1 MSCGYLVTDQARPR
15 DAGEQRTLIAI
26 ALCMAVFWGWSNWFA
41 PKPDP
46 ALADGQPAV
55 EGAPVLPAAP
65 AVVVSAP
72 VVDHPCTDSR
82 EVFATT
88 TFSMA
93 VSDCGAVR
101 SIDLPGVQA
110 PVIVTPW
117 WSWLFQKGGALAGGP
132 DPGPWVPY
140 RSGGDHETLL
150 SPKGQFLGVGRG
162 DLGLPSVAHAEVVRS
177 GESVSWARTEG
188 GLKVTST
195 LSPGDAP
202 DLAHLAIQWESDRP
216 LVGPFWVQGE
226 DVLLPVASAEAMQPR
241 LEAGAAGE
249 LDTLLAPQDVKAP
262 QAVGEGA
269 ADWFGFGDRYFLAA
283 AKALPGTGGSVQ
295 YAPLP
300 GATAEDVAAGRSRVG
315 VYFLSDATDIG
326 PGKPLVQNFQIYVG
340 AKKSERLSE
349 IGGGL
354 ESGVSL
360 GWFALFAK
368 VILFTLQLFGNV
380 ISNWG
385 LCIIALTFLIR
396 ASLYPL
402 AAKGFKSGK
411 QMQAVQPKIKELQ
424 TLYPDDKEKQ
434 SAETMRI
441 MRENGVNPL
450 AGCLPIIPQMLVF
463 WALASALAASPD
475 LYGAHFLYLQDLSM
489 QDPYGVL
496 AVLIIAG
503 MYAQQSLMPMTGIDP
518 TQAQMMKAMPLIF
531 GFLMFN
537 YPSGMSVYY
546 VVNTAL
552 MILQQWYI
560 MRQGG
565 TMAPS
570 LPI

>member
-1 MSCGYLVTDQARPR
+1 MSEPARPR

-26 ALCMAVFWGWSNWFA
+26 AMCMVVFWGWSNWFA
-41 PKPDP
+41 PKVDP
-46 ALADGQPAV
+46 ALVDGQPSA
-55 EGAPVLPAAP
+55 ESAPVLPAAP
-65 AVVVSAP
+65 AVVASAP
-72 VVDHPCTDSR
+72 IVDQPCSDTR
-82 EVFATT
+82 EVFATS

-117 WSWLFQKGGALAGGP
+117 WTWLFAKAGTFTGSA

-140 RSGGDHETLL
+140 RSGGAHETLL
-150 SPKGQFLGVGRG
+150 GPNGQFLGAGRG
-162 DLGLPSVAHAEVVRS
+162 ALGLPSLGHADVVRS
-177 GESVSWARTEG
+177 GDSVSWARTEG

-195 LSPGDAP
+195 LSPGESS
-202 DLAHLAIQWESDRP
+202 DLANLTIQWESDRP
-216 LVGPFWVQGE
+216 LVGPFWVLGE
-226 DVLLPVASAEAMQPR
+226 DALLPVETAEAMQPR

-249 LDTLLAPQDVKAP
+249 LDTLLAPQDVGASQP
-262 QAVGEGA
+262 VGEGP
-269 ADWFGFGDRYFLAA
+269 ADWFGVGDRYFLAA
-283 AKALPGTGGSVQ
+283 AKPLSGTSGSVQ
-295 YAPLP
+295 YAALP
-300 GATAEDVAAGRSRVG
+300 GASAEDVASGRFRVG

-396 ASLYPL
+396 ASLFPL

-411 QMQAVQPKIKELQ
+411 QMQEVQPKLKELQ

-441 MRENGVNPL
+441 MREHGVNPL

-475 LYGAHFLYLQDLSM
+475 LYGAEFLYLQDLSM

-503 MYAQQSLMPMTGIDP
+503 MYAQQQLMPMTGIDP

-546 VVNTAL
+546 VVNTVL

-560 MRQGG
+560 MRDGG
-565 TMAPS
+565 TIAPS